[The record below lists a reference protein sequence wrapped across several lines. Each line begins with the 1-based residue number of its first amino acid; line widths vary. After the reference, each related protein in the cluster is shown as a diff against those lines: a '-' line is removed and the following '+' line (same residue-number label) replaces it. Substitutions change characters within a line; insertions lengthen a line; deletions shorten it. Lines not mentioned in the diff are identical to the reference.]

1 MKRKITVGTAI
12 SLILLAA
19 VLTFE
24 VTYVICTGR
33 SEDRYSIGAQPQ
45 TEKSDFISR
54 ATKKL
59 SEVDGIYREQY
70 IDELDDD
77 VLIDYILKGYV
88 AGTGDRHGA
97 YYNVDEYGQF
107 SDKYSG
113 TTVGIGVNV
122 IYDASGSRIEITNV
136 MADSPAEKAGILA
149 GDYIV
154 AVGEDKTRVSELGY
168 DAAINAVRGEPGTE
182 VSIVILRGE
191 EEIDFTMTRA
201 AVESESVFSHVCET
215 DEKVGIIRITGF
227 NEKTTGQ
234 FIKAYESLEKEGC
247 ESFVFDLRNN
257 PGGALTSIADVLD
270 YLLPEGPII
279 RIFDSDGNLVD
290 QIDSDKD
297 CKDQPF
303 AVLVNGSTASAAEL
317 FTAALRDYD
326 KVTVVGT
333 LTYGKGTMQQTV
345 PLNDG
350 SAVHVTYRKYNPPF
364 SDNYDGI
371 GITPDVVIE
380 PNNAVLTTNEFK
392 LADKDDNQLAAAI
405 EALKENKKQ

>member
-290 QIDSDKD
+290 QIDSDKG

-350 SAVHVTYRKYNPPF
+350 SAVHATYRKYNPPF